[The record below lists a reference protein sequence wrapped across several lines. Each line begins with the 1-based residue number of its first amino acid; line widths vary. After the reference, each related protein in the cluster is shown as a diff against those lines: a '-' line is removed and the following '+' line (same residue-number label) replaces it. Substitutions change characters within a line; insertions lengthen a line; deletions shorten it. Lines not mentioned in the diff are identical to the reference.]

1 MENVFPHVST
11 KFRCQLKSVEEE
23 QKEQI
28 STGVDGIS
36 NTVHPLASA
45 FWHWPAQIP
54 SIPGVGVLAPT
65 GSNRTSRI
73 DISTKRAGASEAA
86 GSRQGCR
93 GAVTET

>member
-23 QKEQI
+23 QKEEI
-28 STGVDGIS
+28 STGVDG
-36 NTVHPLASA
+36 TVHPLVSA

-54 SIPGVGVLAPT
+54 STPGVSVLAPT

-86 GSRQGCR
+86 GSRHGCR
-93 GAVTET
+93 GVVTET